1 MEAIP
6 VEFAELY
13 EEAKK
18 LIKSD
23 SSAQQV
29 LVVLTSKYQMYHF
42 TNHDIM
48 SADIT
53 EEETFIKMLMDKN
66 DAEVKYMVCMWDNFM
81 LDVPSQHFRSRLT
94 QINPLNGNTRILL
107 QGNETWTTKELI
119 KTVSNT
125 GSV

>member
-29 LVVLTSKYQMYHF
+29 LVALTSKLQMYHF

-66 DAEVKYMVCMWDNFM
+66 DTEVKYMVCMWDGFM
-81 LDVPSQHFRSRLT
+81 LDVPSQHLRSRLT